1 MAVDGGLYHP
11 NCRHRV
17 TTYFYDLKEEQ
28 RKLED
33 DGIEITHEEQGARKK
48 RLLEQKEK
56 RLKEGKLDNN
66 NIQNRNQNKNK
77 EQYERYKRV
86 LGDEFT
92 PDTFEKFQ
100 GMNYNDVDK
109 WKKIQSK
116 YRIVNQY
123 QNHTNQK
130 NEF

>member
-1 MAVDGGLYHP
+1 MLSIAVDGGLSRP

-17 TTYFYDLKEEQ
+17 TTYFYVLKEEQ
-28 RKLED
+28 GKLED
-33 DGIEITHEEQGARKK
+33 DGIEITHEEQKARKK

-66 NIQNRNQNKNK
+66 NRQNRNQNKNK

-86 LGDEFT
+86 LGDEFI

-100 GMNYNDVDK
+100 DIKYGDK
-109 WKKIQSK
+109 NK
-116 YRIVNQY
+116 
-123 QNHTNQK
+123 
-130 NEF
+130 